1 MQWQALIYIKTKSVP
16 SRAECYFI
24 SVALW
29 YMHFLLVLGRFRDW
43 CCLIHYILFS
53 LASLLLP
60 KNTNKI
66 LPTLIH
72 IYVSLTSNNQNF
84 KALEFLT
91 AKFCPEKIPFLICY
105 NTYELLELF
114 FFSFTNLHVKHSFLK
129 KTTFILLCPHSVP
142 CPPKWF
148 NNIFWVTVSICTYKY
163 MYSVRGWITSSL
175 VCWLPKVFQV
185 NVVPPDTD
193 IL

>member
-114 FFSFTNLHVKHSFLK
+114 FFPL
-129 KTTFILLCPHSVP
+129 P
-142 CPPKWF
+142 
-148 NNIFWVTVSICTYKY
+148 ICTSNTHSWKRLLLFF
-163 MYSVRGWITSSL
+163 SAPTLSPAPQSDLTIFFESL
-175 VCWLPKVFQV
+175 WVLVHISTCIVSEAELHHP
-185 NVVPPDTD
+185 
-193 IL
+193 